1 MSKRPLTLALANTDL
16 AALADALDDG
26 IVFHSPVLATTG
38 NELRGRDLV
47 MRIFQHA
54 VAGTGVPRNVAEFVG
69 EDGRYVVAYDATI
82 GGHSLNVAFVCTDNA
97 AGKIVDVRVLMRP
110 LPVVELFRDHMKK
123 EFSEIPE
130 SYWSL
135 T

>member
-38 NELRGRDLV
+38 NEIRGRDLV

-54 VAGTGVPRNVAEFVG
+54 VAGTGVPRNVAEF
-69 EDGRYVVAYDATI
+69 
-82 GGHSLNVAFVCTDNA
+82 GGD
-97 AGKIVDVRVLMRP
+97 
-110 LPVVELFRDHMKK
+110 
-123 EFSEIPE
+123 
-130 SYWSL
+130 
-135 T
+135 

>member
-1 MSKRPLTLALANTDL
+1 MSKHLFTLALANTDL

-26 IVFHSPVLATTG
+26 VVFHSPVLATTG
-38 NELRGRDLV
+38 NEIRSRDLV
-47 MRIFQHA
+47 MRIFQQA

-69 EDGRYVVAYDATI
+69 EDGRYVVTYDTAI
-82 GGHSLNVAFVCTDNA
+82 GGHSLNFAFVCTDNA
-97 AGKIVDVRVLMRP
+97 AGEIVDVRVLMRP
-110 LPVVELFRDHMKK
+110 LPVVELFRDHMRK
-123 EFSEIPE
+123 EFPEIPE